1 MKNVLLEQKMIKS
14 LNECHFVENKNYIMQ
29 HDLKLQ

>member
-14 LNECHFVENKNYIMQ
+14 QNKCNLVENKNDIMQ